1 MVFRGER
8 KKLDDDALL
17 TIELAVNQGA
27 KVLWD
32 CFSGKT
38 QCRIFEEFDSFC
50 MLSFESFWI
59 RFENIR
65 RE

>member
-32 CFSGKT
+32 YFSGKT
-38 QCRIFEEFDSFC
+38 QCRI
-50 MLSFESFWI
+50 L
-59 RFENIR
+59 
-65 RE
+65 